1 MAEHKTGTRE
11 AWQAARDELLA
22 MKKKLTQRYDQL
34 AEKRRELPWVPI
46 EKNYTFETDE
56 GTRTLAQLFD
66 GRPDR
71 YRYDA
76 RFRPT
81 EGVSGVRRSRH
92 PQRSGKGGGRHL
104 PRSPVRNHGCELAQ
118 RCGRGGRA
126 SVCGARGITLDD
138 GRSRRHCR
146 PEGCASDPGG
156 RRTARARDRW
166 TWNPDRLGALVGS
179 RTHAADVK
187 RHRSRSTGQA
197 VVTQEGENSD

>member
-1 MAEHKTGTRE
+1 VSTGRDDADQRGDAMAEHRTGTRE

-22 MKKKLTQRYDQL
+22 MKKKLTQRHDQL

-71 YRYDA
+71 YRYDP

-92 PQRSGKGGGRHL
+92 PQRSGKGGEDIFPDPPSGTMAASW
-104 PRSPVRNHGCELAQ
+104 RS
-118 RCGRGGRA
+118 
-126 SVCGARGITLDD
+126 GAAEAVERQ
-138 GRSRRHCR
+138 
-146 PEGCASDPGG
+146 CA
-156 RRTARARDRW
+156 
-166 TWNPDRLGALVGS
+166 ALV
-179 RTHAADVK
+179 A
-187 RHRSRSTGQA
+187 
-197 VVTQEGENSD
+197 